1 MERIIWLTAFVVLI
15 GIEAATM
22 TLCTIWF
29 AIGALVSDFFLL
41 WQEWENMASWRRFFA
56 VSCVLFFFTRPVAL
70 RYVNPKTV
78 KTNVDELI
86 GKKAVITED
95 VDNDRAAGTAV
106 LDGREWTARSADGS
120 VIEAGALAEIME
132 IQGVKLIV
140 RKIREEK

>member
-29 AIGALVSDFFLL
+29 AIGALVSFFLTL
-41 WQEWENMASWRRFFA
+41 AGVGKYGQLAAFFA

-95 VDNDRAAGTAV
+95 VDNDRAAGT
-106 LDGREWTARSADGS
+106 EWTARSADGS

>member
-29 AIGALVSDFFLL
+29 AIGALVSFFLTL
-41 WQEWENMASWRRFFA
+41 AGVGKYGQLAAFFA
-56 VSCVLFFFTRPVAL
+56 VSCVLFFFTRPAAL
-70 RYVNPKTV
+70 RYVNQKTV

-132 IQGVKLIV
+132 IQD
-140 RKIREEK
+140 RKSVV

>member
-29 AIGALVSDFFLL
+29 AIGALVSFFLTL
-41 WQEWENMASWRRFFA
+41 AGVGKYGQLAAFFA
-56 VSCVLFFFTRPVAL
+56 VYGVLVVVTRPVA
-70 RYVNPKTV
+70 RGDVKPKTV
-78 KTNVDELI
+78 KTTVDELI

>member
-29 AIGALVSDFFLL
+29 AIGALVSFFLTL
-41 WQEWENMASWRRFFA
+41 AGVGKYGQLAAFFA

-78 KTNVDELI
+78 KTNVDSLVGERAVLTEDADSMKQTGKAVVNGQEWTVRPQDETQVIRKGELI
-86 GKKAVITED
+86 EVVKI
-95 VDNDRAAGTAV
+95 
-106 LDGREWTARSADGS
+106 S
-120 VIEAGALAEIME
+120 
-132 IQGVKLIV
+132 GVKLIV
-140 RKIREEK
+140 KRVKEA

>member
-1 MERIIWLTAFVVLI
+1 MERIIRLTAFVVLI

-29 AIGALVSDFFLL
+29 AIGALVSFFLTL
-41 WQEWENMASWRRFFA
+41 AGVGKYGQLAAFFA
-56 VSCVLFFFTRPVAL
+56 VS
-70 RYVNPKTV
+70 
-78 KTNVDELI
+78 
-86 GKKAVITED
+86 
-95 VDNDRAAGTAV
+95 AV

>member
-29 AIGALVSDFFLL
+29 AIGALVSFFLTL
-41 WQEWENMASWRRFFA
+41 AGVGKYGQLAAFFA

-70 RYVNPKTV
+70 RYVNQKTV

-132 IQGVKLIV
+132 IQGGEVVCSYCLSCLQ
-140 RKIREEK
+140 

>member
-29 AIGALVSDFFLL
+29 AIGALVSFFLTL
-41 WQEWENMASWRRFFA
+41 AGVGKYGQLAAFFT

-70 RYVNPKTV
+70 RYVNQKTV

-86 GKKAVITED
+86 GKKVTVTED

>member
-29 AIGALVSDFFLL
+29 AIGALVSFFLTL
-41 WQEWENMASWRRFFA
+41 AGVGKYGQLAGVFCGILCA
-56 VSCVLFFFTRPVAL
+56 VLPYKAGGAAVCQS
-70 RYVNPKTV
+70 KDSED
-78 KTNVDELI
+78 NVDELI

>member
-29 AIGALVSDFFLL
+29 AIGALVSFFLTL
-41 WQEWENMASWRRFFA
+41 AGVGKYGQLAAFFA

-106 LDGREWTARSADGS
+106 LVCRACSGGAFSAS
-120 VIEAGALAEIME
+120 VLH
-132 IQGVKLIV
+132 
-140 RKIREEK
+140 

>member
-1 MERIIWLTAFVVLI
+1 
-15 GIEAATM
+15 M

-29 AIGALVSDFFLL
+29 AIGALVSFFLTL
-41 WQEWENMASWRRFFA
+41 AGVGKYGQLAAFFA
-56 VSCVLFFFTRPVAL
+56 VSCVLFFFTRPAAL
-70 RYVNPKTV
+70 RYVNQKTV

>member
-29 AIGALVSDFFLL
+29 AIGALVSFFLTL
-41 WQEWENMASWRRFFA
+41 AGVGKYGQLAAFFA

-95 VDNDRAAGTAV
+95 
-106 LDGREWTARSADGS
+106 S
-120 VIEAGALAEIME
+120 V
-132 IQGVKLIV
+132 
-140 RKIREEK
+140 